1 MVRIFVAL
9 ELPEKLR
16 CEIAETG
23 TRLAVTNGRLSF
35 VRPELMHITLKFVG
49 EVSDEECAVIC
60 EALSRIP
67 PCSWTMRPGAISV
80 NSRKHLRTVWVPVA
94 DDGEGAAL
102 AQVIDDALGACGIAR
117 EKRRFRAHITVARVR
132 QDDEDL
138 LPLIDGLTGCS
149 FEPFAVSGFVL
160 KKSTLTPHGPVYENL
175 LEVRDEPVS
184 L

>member
-1 MVRIFVAL
+1 
-9 ELPEKLR
+9 
-16 CEIAETG
+16 
-23 TRLAVTNGRLSF
+23 
-35 VRPELMHITLKFVG
+35 
-49 EVSDEECAVIC
+49 
-60 EALSRIP
+60 
-67 PCSWTMRPGAISV
+67 MRPGAISV

-102 AQVIDDALGACGIAR
+102 AQVIDDALGACGTAR

-138 LPLIDGLTGCS
+138 LPLIDGLAGCS